1 MKVVVIN
8 LDKSTDRLL
17 KIKTRLDELRVD
29 YERFPAIYGRE
40 INDIDAVSTFSCSNL
55 LCNHGMI
62 GCALSHIEVIK
73 KFIQSDDEYVCIMED
88 DIIIHDAFPRF
99 LNDIET
105 IYQNLNFDIVSLFC
119 LGICSF
125 SDEITVGGYTFTKP
139 IFPLSAACYVLSK
152 KGARKILDIIGEK
165 VNYHID
171 FTIATGR
178 FNNDIQYYVLTSP
191 SIISTNDAQEST
203 MGSNSKSII
212 LNALNFTGLHKV
224 SWILNVPLLTIKL
237 KYTVSIYALILIAI
251 LCLGLYKRNIPLII
265 ISVLEIVLINT
276 TVKN

>member
-1 MKVVVIN
+1 M
-8 LDKSTDRLL
+8 
-17 KIKTRLDELRVD
+17 
-29 YERFPAIYGRE
+29 
-40 INDIDAVSTFSCSNL
+40 
-55 LCNHGMI
+55 
-62 GCALSHIEVIK
+62 
-73 KFIQSDDEYVCIMED
+73 
-88 DIIIHDAFPRF
+88 
-99 LNDIET
+99 
-105 IYQNLNFDIVSLFC
+105 
-119 LGICSF
+119 
-125 SDEITVGGYTFTKP
+125 
-139 IFPLSAACYVLSK
+139 LSK